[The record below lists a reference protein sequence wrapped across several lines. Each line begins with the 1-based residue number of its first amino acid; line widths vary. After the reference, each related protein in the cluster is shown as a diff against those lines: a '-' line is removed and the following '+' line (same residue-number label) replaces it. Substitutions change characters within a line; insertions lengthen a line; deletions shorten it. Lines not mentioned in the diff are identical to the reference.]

1 MNADPPFTGQC
12 PSAPAVTRPI
22 AAALVH
28 QVAHPPM
35 RPAPHPAAPPILSAP
50 PSAAPAATGAEPFP
64 ELRTGNL
71 GVRVAVSA
79 ADIDAVQALRF
90 RVFYREMGAL
100 ADPNTAAASRDRDA
114 FDQVADHLLVVDHA
128 LGSGPQ
134 AVVGTYRLIRREAA
148 ARIGR
153 FYSAD
158 EYDIAMLT
166 AHSGRILELGRS
178 CVAADYRGRAA
189 MQLLWRGIAAYVFHY
204 DIDLMFGCASL
215 PGTDPDALA
224 PELTY
229 LCTYH
234 QAPPELCPRAV
245 PARYVDMRRMPPEA
259 LDPRRVLAQLPPLI
273 KGYLRLGGF
282 VGDGA
287 VIDRQFN
294 TTDIAVVVKTDLVS
308 GKYYRHYERETSR
321 TDNNVLPLS
330 LREGAGGRGPDAQVL
345 GPTVE
350 TPPGTA
356 PPGTAP
362 HDTLSPGT
370 PTHGAPPGAP
380 TMRTPPMRT
389 GA

>member
-1 MNADPPFTGQC
+1 MNAEPPLPGKFPPVPGLV
-12 PSAPAVTRPI
+12 SASARHVT
-22 AAALVH
+22 
-28 QVAHPPM
+28 PPM
-35 RPAPHPAAPPILSAP
+35 PAPVAPPVAP
-50 PSAAPAATGAEPFP
+50 PVARPCAAGAAGAAPFP
-64 ELRTGNL
+64 ELRAGNL

-90 RVFYREMGAL
+90 RVFYREMGAR
-100 ADPNTAAASRDRDA
+100 ADAHTAAASRDRDA
-114 FDQVADHLLVVDHA
+114 FDQVADHLLVMDHA
-128 LGSGPQ
+128 LGSGSQ

-166 AHSGRILELGRS
+166 AYPGRILELGRS
-178 CVAADYRGRAA
+178 CVDAGYRGRAA

-204 DIDLMFGCASL
+204 RIDLMFGCASL

-234 QAPPELCPRAV
+234 LAPPELCPRAV
-245 PARYVDMRRMPPEA
+245 PRRYVDMRRMPPEA
-259 LDPRRVLAQLPPLI
+259 LDPPRVLAQLPPLI

-294 TTDIAVVVKTDLVS
+294 TTDVAVVVKTDLVNA
-308 GKYYRHYERETSR
+308 KYYRHYERETSR
-321 TDNNVLPLS
+321 TDPILPLP
-330 LREGAGGRGPDAQVL
+330 LTEGDRGRGPDAQQV
-345 GPTVE
+345 GKTYE
-350 TPPGTA
+350 PPRVVPLHTA
-356 PPGTAP
+356 PRHATRPLGALP
-362 HDTLSPGT
+362 LSKP
-370 PTHGAPPGAP
+370 PRVAPPEGVTLHPDA
-380 TMRTPPMRT
+380 
-389 GA
+389 